1 MTTMVKGRMRG
12 LAILAAGLVTAACG
26 SKPPE
31 TKQPAGPT
39 AMAPAAAHGT
49 ASPDVSEGGALKYT
63 PPPDWTAEKPSSSMR
78 QGQYR
83 LARAVGDAEDGELAV
98 FYFQGSGGGVQA
110 NIDRWIGQFSKPD
123 GSPATEAATMTK
135 REVNGMKV
143 SVVDVSGTYHAAM
156 GPMLAETQTK
166 PGFRMLAAV
175 VETKGGPWFF
185 KFTGPA
191 KTVARWE
198 KSFSAFL
205 ETCRQ

>member
-1 MTTMVKGRMRG
+1 MMATSRMKV
-12 LAILAAGLVTAACG
+12 LTALLAGLVAAACG
-26 SKPPE
+26 SRQPE
-31 TKQPAGPT
+31 TKQPAGPK
-39 AMAPAAAHGT
+39 AMAPASAHGT
-49 ASPDVSEGGALKYT
+49 TSPAASESGTLRYT
-63 PPPDWTAEKPSSSMR
+63 PPPDWTPVKPSSSMR
-78 QGQYR
+78 KGQYS
-83 LARAVGDAEDGELAV
+83 LARAEGDPEDAELAV
-98 FYFQGSGGGVQA
+98 FYFEGSGGGVQA
-110 NIDRWIGQFSKPD
+110 NIDRWIGQFSKAD
-123 GSPATEAATMTK
+123 GSPATESATMTK

-166 PGFRMLAAV
+166 PGFRMLGAV

-191 KTVARWE
+191 KTVAKWE